1 MKVFQDISDNVK
13 EMSNFEARNYV
24 IGFIGKKLGLRPR
37 SSQKSESWISLK
49 GKGRLFEPSDEL
61 INICEICDRKFDE
74 FHKDGLKKCNKPFNV
89 LFQEIIS
96 NFPSFPPKVVKL
108 YCKVKFYAR
117 IRMLNRDIK
126 LKKIKKSVR
135 MFKQTAQFMN

>member
-1 MKVFQDISDNVK
+1 MTQDELLSADLIAEEYEHLHLQKDDLHMKVFQDIPDNVK

-74 FHKDGLKKCNKPFNV
+74 FHKDGLKDP
-89 LFQEIIS
+89 
-96 NFPSFPPKVVKL
+96 
-108 YCKVKFYAR
+108 
-117 IRMLNRDIK
+117 
-126 LKKIKKSVR
+126 
-135 MFKQTAQFMN
+135 